1 MQRVGIIKGRGPSIG
16 RRVLAFI
23 AVTWLPLL
31 IFTSIEGHAIGATPR
46 ASFLL
51 DFATYARFFVA
62 VPLIFAAET
71 IVGPRILAAGLRFI
85 QSDIV
90 QPADHPAFH
99 AAALHARSRRDAAL
113 PEILFLVA
121 ALLGAW
127 FLTSSF
133 DVVRQMSVFPAGRTQ
148 IFQVAAIACL
158 PGVPL
163 AFLVLPIAEVLK
175 LFAGVIT

>member
-1 MQRVGIIKGRGPSIG
+1 
-16 RRVLAFI
+16 
-23 AVTWLPLL
+23 L

-71 IVGPRILAAGLRFI
+71 IVGPRILAVGLRFI

-99 AAALHARSRRDAAL
+99 AAALRARSRRDAAL

-127 FLTSSF
+127 FLTIEQLGG
-133 DVVRQMSVFPAGRTQ
+133 VGTATWYTMSTAGQVHLTLAGLWYHFVAIPLVQFFLLIMHFPQSRNA
-148 IFQVAAIACL
+148 
-158 PGVPL
+158 
-163 AFLVLPIAEVLK
+163 
-175 LFAGVIT
+175 